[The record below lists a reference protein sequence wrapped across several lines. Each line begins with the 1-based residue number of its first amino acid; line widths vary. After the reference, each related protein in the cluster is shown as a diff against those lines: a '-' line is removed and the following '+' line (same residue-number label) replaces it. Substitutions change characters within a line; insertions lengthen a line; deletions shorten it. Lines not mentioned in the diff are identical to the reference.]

1 MQGHIDPKTPVVQ
14 ITVGFWLPTAP
25 NNLRFCSH
33 LGATRQHP
41 EIGMAHTVKFQY
53 RKLQLLVMFDP
64 HSPLLGIPSGKL
76 T

>member
-1 MQGHIDPKTPVVQ
+1 MGALLKILTTRQTTQGHIDPKTSVVQ

-33 LGATRQHP
+33 IGATQQQP

-53 RKLQLLVMFDP
+53 RKTAGFGHV
-64 HSPLLGIPSGKL
+64 
-76 T
+76 